1 MKFLNFTLYIIT
13 GIILASCTSYFDID
27 DFDAEEKLVVYAMP
41 MAGSDTTFIQLSKS
55 APVTGSKLPP
65 DGIPGA
71 DISFAVNGRQQ
82 SVYWTKEG
90 IGNVPPQC
98 YYIVSRLNA
107 GDNIDIVASADGLTP
122 VRSSSIVPAR
132 FQLSRIVLDESE
144 GEYGKMRR
152 FRVTFNDD
160 PSTDDYYGIRIFK
173 ERAVDY
179 YHVDVVT
186 GDTIRVKSEIYAE
199 SLDLSQEP
207 LLNNKVGLDA
217 TFDFDYFYYE
227 NLYIWNDDQIK
238 GKEYTLKLNVALDD
252 NYQYDNGKKVVSK
265 YKICLYRL
273 SPELYHFLKSIN
285 DISNNDLGQNGLA
298 PIRSHYTNIA
308 NGFGVLGAGNLI
320 ETDWLENPDEGETLT
335 WQPAALH

>member
-160 PSTDDYYGIRIFK
+160 PSDRK
-173 ERAVDY
+173 S
-179 YHVDVVT
+179 VV
-186 GDTIRVKSEIYAE
+186 
-199 SLDLSQEP
+199 
-207 LLNNKVGLDA
+207 
-217 TFDFDYFYYE
+217 
-227 NLYIWNDDQIK
+227 
-238 GKEYTLKLNVALDD
+238 
-252 NYQYDNGKKVVSK
+252 
-265 YKICLYRL
+265 
-273 SPELYHFLKSIN
+273 
-285 DISNNDLGQNGLA
+285 
-298 PIRSHYTNIA
+298 
-308 NGFGVLGAGNLI
+308 
-320 ETDWLENPDEGETLT
+320 
-335 WQPAALH
+335 